1 MTKKTW
7 LIIIISTITYL
18 LLQLVSLL
26 TGALTGLFSS
36 LPLWI
41 LLVNIVIIAVLATTF
56 GLWGEHLKSS
66 PTMPLT
72 EALSR
77 EHQKRLL
84 KGVED
89 KWINH
94 FLNNDRYYDK
104 DLLPLSL
111 KRRIGDPYDQ
121 VLEYPLE
128 PAELLPLGT
137 KISYVFDD
145 ADGRLLILGEPGAGK
160 TTLLLE
166 LTRDLLNR
174 AQKNEERPI
183 PVVLKLSSWATQ
195 ESPQESPLDHFEQ
208 WVVKEL
214 RTQYAEYIIQIPTQ
228 ALRDWVKTS
237 RLCLLLEG
245 LDEVAPDVR
254 PACIKAVNHYVDQ
267 ANRSIVICSRTQ
279 NYIKEQPDRLSLHTA
294 VTIQPLSCEQVKEYL
309 STRGEHL
316 AGLKNAYEQSE
327 TLREL
332 ATTPLF
338 LTMLIWTYHGK
349 SAQEVLALVN
359 AVPANQLQRA
369 LFQAYV
375 ERMLRGKAPNLHT
388 TAQQTRKWLTWL
400 AGRLIEHKQSEM
412 YLEDLQPDW
421 LNPHWG
427 YRMLYRIAVGF
438 LIGFVAPWP
447 TLLMTFLLLAV
458 SKGISSLGISSL
470 FSFVLFLVGLVV
482 FCLWTGLLGG
492 VFTGLLVWWKKP
504 RIKFV
509 GLEGKTQW
517 SWEQVKRSWKEVIEE
532 LRQSQRYRLR
542 IGVLLAIVFILV
554 FGNSFVPPR
563 NVFSLINGITMLVW
577 FVLIAVYV
585 LGRTPSIPK
594 DNKPA
599 KQYQYLKGSAMTG
612 AFIWLFATAEFGLLF
627 WLIPLLQQH
636 LPLLSH
642 LQIFSTFTSSRPQ
655 DIPGI
660 LTAATM
666 IGTFVALAAPSG
678 WRACI
683 LYVTLRIFLWRTKA
697 APLQYARF
705 LDDAEHQ
712 RLLRKIGS
720 GYAFVHLM
728 LRDYFGQPETKPP
741 N

>member
-18 LLQLVSLL
+18 LLQLVNLL

-56 GLWGEHLKSS
+56 GLWGERLKSS
-66 PTMPLT
+66 PVPLT
-72 EALSR
+72 EAFSR
-77 EHQKRLL
+77 KDQKALL
-84 KGVED
+84 DRMED
-89 KWINH
+89 KWIDH
-94 FLNNDRYYDK
+94 FLENDRYYDK

-111 KRRIGDPYDQ
+111 KRRIGNPYAP
-121 VLEYPLE
+121 VLENSLE
-128 PAELLPLGT
+128 PAEPLPLDK
-137 KISYVFDD
+137 KISDVFDE
-145 ADGRLLILGEPGAGK
+145 ADRKLLILGEPGAGK

-174 AQKNEERPI
+174 AQKNEDSPI
-183 PVVLKLSSWATQ
+183 PVVLMLSSWATQ
-195 ESPQESPLDHFEQ
+195 ESSKESPLEQFEQ
-208 WVVKEL
+208 WVAKEL
-214 RTQYAEYIIQIPTQ
+214 RMQYKIPFEIG
-228 ALRDWVKTS
+228 RDLVKTS
-237 RLCLLLEG
+237 KLCLLLEG

-254 PACIKAVNHYVDQ
+254 PACIEAVNHYVAQ
-267 ANRSIVICSRTQ
+267 ANRSIVIGSRTQ
-279 NYIKEQPDRLSLHTA
+279 NYIEKPDRLSLRTA

-309 STRGEHL
+309 STRREHL

-338 LTMLIWTYHGK
+338 LRMLILTYHGK

-359 AVPANQLQRA
+359 AVPAVQLQPA

-375 ERMLRGKAPNLHT
+375 EQMLRRNVPHLHT
-388 TAQQTRKWLTWL
+388 TAQQTKEWLTWL
-400 AGRLIEHKQSEM
+400 ARRLIEHKQSEL
-412 YLEDLQPDW
+412 YLEYIQPDW
-421 LNPHWG
+421 LDHLW
-427 YRMLYRIAVGF
+427 LYRIIVGF
-438 LIGFVAPWP
+438 LIGFVALLP
-447 TLLMTFLLLAV
+447 TLLMLVVLSTM
-458 SKGISSLGISSL
+458 SKGISGLGINSL
-470 FSFVLFLVGLVV
+470 VSFVLLLVGLVG
-482 FCLWTGLLGG
+482 FYLAMGLLGG
-492 VFTGLLVWWKKP
+492 VIAGLLFWWIP
-504 RIKFV
+504 RIKFL
-509 GLEGKTQW
+509 GLEGETQW
-517 SWEQVKRSWKEVIEE
+517 SWKQLKRSWKEVIER
-532 LRQSQRYRLR
+532 LRQSQHYRLR
-542 IGVLLAIVFILV
+542 IGVFLAIQFLIVLSTWF
-554 FGNSFVPPR
+554 PPPKD
-563 NVFSLINGITMLVW
+563 VSSLINKITVLVW
-577 FVLIAVYV
+577 FVLINGYA
-585 LGRTPSIPK
+585 LGRTPYIK
-594 DNKPA
+594 DNKPT

-612 AFIWLFATAEFGLLF
+612 AFIWLFVTAGFGLLF

-642 LQIFSTFTSSRPQ
+642 LDIFSTFTSSRPQ

-728 LRDYFGQPETKPP
+728 LRDYFGQPETKSH